1 MEQGATAHYG
11 YRRSAVVPHG
21 IAAGLFRFE
30 YPKCPILLCFGIH
43 FCQIIDILQV
53 LGHLFPTK
61 WCFSANNFVLL
72 CPRNH
77 AVAGFCWNGEAN
89 SRFVENKFLG
99 HRDDQENF
107 GFATKTDQREV
118 AVF

>member
-1 MEQGATAHYG
+1 MEQGAAAHYG
-11 YRRSAVVPHG
+11 YRRCAVVPHG

-72 CPRNH
+72 CPRNSSF
-77 AVAGFCWNGEAN
+77 ACTLGSIGLRGKQF
-89 SRFVENKFLG
+89 ENKFLG
-99 HRDDQENF
+99 QRDDKEDP
-107 GFATKTDQREV
+107 GFPT
-118 AVF
+118 